1 MRVYCDLHIHSCLSP
16 CAEDDMTPWNLVGM
30 AKVKGLD
37 VIALTDHNCARNV
50 PAAIAAGRAYGVEV
64 IPGME
69 VTAKEEVHILAYF
82 PAAEAA
88 LAFGEEIYA
97 RLPDIRN
104 RTDLFG
110 NQMVTDEKDEPVGQ
124 AEKLLLNATALSM
137 EEIGVL
143 TERYGGV
150 NVPAH
155 INRGANSLIVALGMM
170 PPLPAYPVV
179 EVVPGLPCPK
189 EATAGRTVLYSSDAH
204 RLGDILERTFALDLP
219 EPTAAAT
226 LAFLHAKINERP

>member
-1 MRVYCDLHIHSCLSP
+1 
-16 CAEDDMTPWNLVGM
+16 MTPWNLVGM